1 MPSKGIN
8 NIFKPKK
15 NKRKAK
21 KILTYTACA
30 IAISL
35 VVYVGYKK
43 SELLFSNIL
52 SSKEIQGKDEVKEEV
67 EEEVKEVDY
76 ITLIP
81 KEIKNSEDQIIQTLL
96 DKADENQKVAMILS
110 NKESYPEELLE
121 LASKKD
127 EVIDFV
133 ADFPN
138 HDEEVSNNISI
149 EKDYKKGDIPLFIQ
163 WDERWGYEK
172 YGPDFMAVNGCGPTS
187 LAMVAVGLT
196 GNTDI
201 NPKVIADFS
210 EENGYIVEGVGTS
223 WNFMTAAAENFG
235 LQCKELPLSEN
246 VIINTLKSGTPII
259 AIMGPGTFTSV
270 GHYVV
275 LTGVDGNNKI
285 IINDSDSKIRSN
297 QTWDVDIFMK
307 ETKNLWSFKAA

>member
-21 KILTYTACA
+21 KILTYTAFSIA
-30 IAISL
+30 IAL
-35 VVYVGYKK
+35 VVYVGYKN
-43 SELLFSNIL
+43 SELLFSNFL
-52 SSKEIQGKDEVKEEV
+52 TSKEIQKKEEIVEEVK
-67 EEEVKEVDY
+67 EEVKEVDY
-76 ITLIP
+76 FASIP
-81 KEIKNSEDQIIQTLL
+81 EKTKKSEDKVIQSLL
-96 DKADENQKVAMILS
+96 EKADKNEKIAMILS
-110 NKESYPEELLE
+110 DKGAYPEELLE

-138 HDEEVSNNISI
+138 NNRIVSNDISI
-149 EKDYKKGDIPLFIQ
+149 ETDYKKGEIPLFIQ

-201 NPKVIADFS
+201 NPKVIAEFS
-210 EENGYIVEGVGTS
+210 EENGYIVNGVGTS
-223 WNFMTAAAENFG
+223 WNFMDAAAENFG

-275 LTGVDGNNKI
+275 LTGVDSDNKI

-307 ETKNLWSFKAA
+307 ETKNLWSFKAI

>member
-15 NKRKAK
+15 NKRKTK
-21 KILTYTACA
+21 KILIYTACA
-30 IAISL
+30 IAVSS
-35 VVYVGYKK
+35 VVYVGYTK

-52 SSKEIQGKDEVKEEV
+52 SSKEIQEKTEVKEEI

-76 ITLIP
+76 INLIP
-81 KEIKNSEDQIIQTLL
+81 EEIKNSDDRVIQTLL
-96 DKADENQKVAMILS
+96 DKSEENQKVAMILS
-110 NKESYPEELLE
+110 NKESYPEDLLE

-138 HDEEVSNNISI
+138 HNSEVSSNISI
-149 EKDYKKGDIPLFIQ
+149 EKDYKKGEIPLFIQ

-196 GNTDI
+196 GNKDI
-201 NPKVIADFS
+201 NPKVIAEFS
-210 EENGYIVEGVGTS
+210 EENGYIVDGVGTS
-223 WNFMTAAAENFG
+223 WNFIAAAAKNFG

-270 GHYVV
+270 GHYLV
-275 LTGVDGNNKI
+275 LTGVDSNNKI
-285 IINDSDSKIRSN
+285 IINDSDSKIRSK

-307 ETKNLWSFKAA
+307 ETKNLWSFKAI

>member
-21 KILTYTACA
+21 KILTYTAFSIA
-30 IAISL
+30 IAL
-35 VVYVGYKK
+35 VVYVGYKN
-43 SELLFSNIL
+43 SELLFSNFL
-52 SSKEIQGKDEVKEEV
+52 TSKEIQKKEEIVEEVK
-67 EEEVKEVDY
+67 EEVKEVDY
-76 ITLIP
+76 FASIP
-81 KEIKNSEDQIIQTLL
+81 EKTKKSEDKVIQSLL
-96 DKADENQKVAMILS
+96 EKADKNEKIAMILS
-110 NKESYPEELLE
+110 DKGAYPEELLE

-133 ADFPN
+133 ADFPSN
-138 HDEEVSNNISI
+138 NRIVSNDISI
-149 EKDYKKGDIPLFIQ
+149 ETDYKKGEIPLFIQ

-201 NPKVIADFS
+201 NPKVIAEFS
-210 EENGYIVEGVGTS
+210 EENGYIVNGVGTS
-223 WNFMTAAAENFG
+223 WNFMDAAAENFG

-275 LTGVDGNNKI
+275 LTGVDSDNKI

-307 ETKNLWSFKAA
+307 ETKNLWSFKAI